1 MTSTPEAN
9 VNFALYTH
17 REDEA
22 MKFNTNEFSGDAL
35 REAVD
40 QYSSN
45 STHATPDTAQ
55 PAAGRHAA
63 AGEDERKD
71 QAPSPDESGGGAP
84 AERINGAPADDS
96 QPATAPELGE
106 QPAAAPS
113 PADDDDP
120 ADNADHH
127 HGPTL
132 APPPP
137 VEVEAT
143 EGLLSSSHTAAAEV
157 NPPSLDD
164 PPAGYQPASPLRSDD
179 PQQANT
185 PPPPAPY
192 AEAPLLSQPGPYR
205 PHPQQQRRP
214 APPPW
219 TPPASSHT
227 PQSNWPPAEPPDFG
241 AAMPAPPSWAEE
253 SPRLPASPDIS
264 GYHQPTPPDL
274 GARGPAR
281 TPQDWPTQQIPP
293 WTPQQDPGTQHRP
306 PQEWSPPPQPQR
318 QEWPTYQQPPQ
329 APHWDAPH
337 LDASP
342 AQRQDRPA
350 APQHPQRHP
359 GPDAAAQQQSPTRA
373 PLPAPPP
380 PPPSLGS
387 EKADHA
393 FALQSQR
400 KEGPTQGWRGALN
413 RVKIPIRKS
422 AAEQAYDKDIATI
435 NRTFRYSK
443 TIGIAA
449 FKGGVGKTTC
459 ALCLASTVAE
469 HRIKGE
475 IAAVDTDDRGS
486 LARRVRGEQE
496 SDIKRFAAD
505 PELQT
510 PNEVKSHMLS
520 NAHRLSVL
528 GSSQSPLAD
537 GLQPDEYLRAQRILQ
552 NNHLFVFV
560 DMDTSAAS
568 PAYETIMHSLDA
580 LVLVTSTSLDSAEA
594 GRSMREWLRARG
606 LHELAAHTLVL
617 MNHQSPAKPFLDLES
632 TASYYRNTEEC
643 PVLEIP
649 WDEHL
654 AEASVVNLDLLNK
667 STRRQFVKAAATLV
681 DMLPSI

>member
-9 VNFALYTH
+9 VNFAVYTH

-40 QYSSN
+40 QFGSD
-45 STHATPDTAQ
+45 STHATPDPVQ

-63 AGEDERKD
+63 GGDEHQD
-71 QAPSPDESGGGAP
+71 QSPRPEESDVDTP
-84 AERINGAPADDS
+84 AERINGAPAEGP
-96 QPATAPELGE
+96 QPAGTEPA
-106 QPAAAPS
+106 QPAAAS
-113 PADDDDP
+113 GPADEDDAAQPPEEHRGP
-120 ADNADHH
+120 A
-127 HGPTL
+127 L

-143 EGLLSSSHTAAAEV
+143 EGLLNSSHTTSDV
-157 NPPSLDD
+157 NPKALDVTASGYRAASQHFDD
-164 PPAGYQPASPLRSDD
+164 PSHP
-179 PQQANT
+179 NT
-185 PPPPAPY
+185 PSSTPPY
-192 AEAPLLSQPGPYR
+192 ADAPLLPQPGQYR

-214 APPPW
+214 EPPPW
-219 TPPASSHT
+219 TPPATSHT
-227 PQSNWPPAEPPDFG
+227 PRSNWPPAEPTDFG
-241 AAMPAPPSWAEE
+241 TAMPTPPPWAEE
-253 SPRLPASPDIS
+253 PPQHPAAAPDIS
-264 GYHQPTPPDL
+264 AYHQPQPPEL
-274 GARGPAR
+274 GARGPVR
-281 TPQDWPTQQIPP
+281 PHQDWPTQQIPP
-293 WTPQQDPGTQHRP
+293 WTPQQDPRMSPRTPHD
-306 PQEWSPPPQPQR
+306 WAPPPRR
-318 QEWPTYQQPPQ
+318 QEWPAQQPPQ
-329 APHWDAPH
+329 PPHWDTPH
-337 LDASP
+337 LDASQQP
-342 AQRQDRPA
+342 AQDPAA
-350 APQHPQRHP
+350 APQRPQHRTGSDP
-359 GPDAAAQQQSPTRA
+359 AAQQQSPSRA
-373 PLPAPPP
+373 PLPTPPP
-380 PPPSLGS
+380 PPNLGS

-400 KEGPTQGWRGALN
+400 KEGPTQGWRAALN
-413 RVKIPIRKS
+413 RVHIPIRKS

-469 HRIKGE
+469 HRTKGE
-475 IAAVDTDDRGS
+475 VAALDTDDRGS

-505 PELQT
+505 PDLQT
-510 PNEVKSHMLS
+510 PNEVKSHMMS
-520 NAHRLSVL
+520 NSHRLSVL

-632 TASYYRNTEEC
+632 TANYYRNTEEC

-654 AEASVVNLDLLNK
+654 AEASVVSLDLLNK
-667 STRRQFVKAAATLV
+667 NTRRQFVKAASTLV
-681 DMLPSI
+681 GMLPSI